1 MKEIIINIDAYNE
14 NSIKTIEGNN
24 LSEVYKIYILKNK
37 RRVDL
42 TNKIVV
48 MAYLNER
55 GNKKSNIIPLSVTN
69 PKEGEIELPITNVIS
84 QENGLYACR
93 IAIYGEN
100 NSLEQTAPFSLI
112 VENNIFS
119 KISNEAVNSN
129 DFQILSEAIKT
140 TNEYAEKLQKGTEN
154 IELQYADKLNKV
166 NAQLSD
172 IETLNSKILMTNLAE
187 GGEFNDILFK

>member
-166 NAQLSD
+166 NSQLSD